1 MFSSVMNAVIKLL
14 LSQGN
19 KINWI
24 RGRLPEK
31 VVQCGHKSGKLREFE
46 KLGKSQGNLNFVGKN
61 LENSGKMKFCDM
73 IANKNAFHQIFLSS
87 CSGNFVSQKCGHPV
101 ATDVMAQAL
110 NLSGSIFAWAFFFN
124 NLCDKPNFGPLHVI
138 TE

>member
-31 VVQCGHKSGKLREFE
+31 VVQRGHKSGKFREFE
-46 KLGKSQGNLNFVGKN
+46 NCENLR
-61 LENSGKMKFCDM
+61 ENSEKFE
-73 IANKNAFHQIFLSS
+73 FL
-87 CSGNFVSQKCGHPV
+87 
-101 ATDVMAQAL
+101 
-110 NLSGSIFAWAFFFN
+110 
-124 NLCDKPNFGPLHVI
+124 
-138 TE
+138 